1 MKKPKLLNLTLIIG
15 LITNLTFG
23 QVQTPTTDYIN
34 GVINVPKTPTPTHFT
49 PQSIFDLPK
58 PHSPTNPMNIFQGT
72 DEQERIRRQNEQL
85 IREAEMYEHQRL
97 EAQKQIY
104 ADLKMERTNY
114 GLPSKSHIAGT
125 EYYRKAFDKLSGMN
139 PDDFSVKE
147 ATFIIEN
154 AFYEEQK
161 NYDEFNKIV
170 KQTGTF
176 LLKKMDELGYD
187 LNSNLSKNLIL
198 FQFFSDTLELK
209 KENLKHLPFKY
220 DFEDHMGN
228 DDWTKMFVH
237 KLLETGSGQCNS
249 LPRFYLILAEEIG
262 AEAFLALSPNHSYIK
277 FRDDE
282 DNWYNLELTNG
293 MFTLNSFILQSG
305 YIKSEALTNKIY
317 MEPLSSKQLLSQL
330 LTDFASGYVHKFGY
344 SPFVK
349 KVVGKALELN
359 LNSLNANMM
368 NSNFLTVQFENATK
382 QIGVNPRDNRDLQN
396 IRFYPPIVEML
407 NQTNNQYRKID
418 DLGYEYMSAQAYQK
432 WLDDL
437 MDAKQQQD
445 NETIKQQ
452 FNIKLNQLKN

>member
-1 MKKPKLLNLTLIIG
+1 MKTITCKISFIIILSVISMTFYGQNIPNVTVPKPAQFPNYQNQNW
-15 LITNLTFG
+15 TNP
-23 QVQTPTTDYIN
+23 QN
-34 GVINVPKTPTPTHFT
+34 NVPKVP
-49 PQSIFDLPK
+49 
-58 PHSPTNPMNIFQGT
+58 NPMDMFLGKG
-72 DEQERIRRQNEQL
+72 EQERIKRQNEQI
-85 IREAEMYEHQRL
+85 IREVQINEQRRI
-97 EAQKQIY
+97 ETQKQLY
-104 ADLKMERTNY
+104 ADLKMENTNF
-114 GLPSKSHIAGT
+114 GLPSLNHVSGT
-125 EYYRKAFDKLSGMN
+125 EYYQKAFNKLSAMN
-139 PDDFSVKE
+139 PNDFSIKE

-161 NYDEFNKIV
+161 DYEEFNQIV
-170 KQTGTF
+170 KETGSF
-176 LLKKMDELGYD
+176 LYKKMDELGYD
-187 LNSNLSKNLIL
+187 RNSNLAKNLIL

-220 DFEDHMGN
+220 DFDDYWGRE
-228 DDWTKMFVH
+228 DWTKMFVH

-249 LPRFYLILAEEIG
+249 LPRLYLILAEEIG

-293 MFTLNSFILQSG
+293 MFTLDSFILQSG

-317 MEPLSSKQLLSQL
+317 MKPLSSNQLLSQL
-330 LTDFASGYVHKFGY
+330 ITDFASGYVHKFGY

-349 KVVGKALELN
+349 EVTDKALELN
-359 LNSLNANMM
+359 NNSINANMM
-368 NSNFLTVQFENATK
+368 NSNFLTVQFENAVR
-382 QIGVNPRDNRDLQN
+382 QIGVNPRDNKDLQN

-407 NQTNNQYRKID
+407 TQTNAQYRKID

>member
-1 MKKPKLLNLTLIIG
+1 MKTITCKISFIIILSVISMTFYGQNIPNVTVPKPAQFPNYQNQNW
-15 LITNLTFG
+15 TNP
-23 QVQTPTTDYIN
+23 QN
-34 GVINVPKTPTPTHFT
+34 NVPKVP
-49 PQSIFDLPK
+49 
-58 PHSPTNPMNIFQGT
+58 NPMDMFLGKG
-72 DEQERIRRQNEQL
+72 EQERIKRQNEQI
-85 IREAEMYEHQRL
+85 IREVQINEQRRI
-97 EAQKQIY
+97 ETQKQLY
-104 ADLKMERTNY
+104 ADLKMENTNF
-114 GLPSKSHIAGT
+114 GLPSLNHVSGT
-125 EYYRKAFDKLSGMN
+125 EYYQKAFNKLSAMN
-139 PDDFSVKE
+139 PNDFSIKE

-161 NYDEFNKIV
+161 DYEEFNQIV
-170 KQTGTF
+170 KETGSF
-176 LLKKMDELGYD
+176 LYKKMDELGYD
-187 LNSNLSKNLIL
+187 RNSNLAKNLIL

-220 DFEDHMGN
+220 DFDDYWGRE
-228 DDWTKMFVH
+228 DWTKMFVH

-249 LPRFYLILAEEIG
+249 LPRLYLILAEEIG
-262 AEAFLALSPNHSYIK
+262 PEAFLALSPNHSYIK

-293 MFTLNSFILQSG
+293 MFTLDSFILQSG

-317 MEPLSSKQLLSQL
+317 MKPLSSNQLLSQL
-330 LTDFASGYVHKFGY
+330 ITDFASGYVHKFGY

-349 KVVGKALELN
+349 EVTDKALELN
-359 LNSLNANMM
+359 NNSINANMM
-368 NSNFLTVQFENATK
+368 NSNFLTVQFENAVR
-382 QIGVNPRDNRDLQN
+382 QIGVNPRDNKDLQN

-407 NQTNNQYRKID
+407 TQTNAQDRKID

>member
-1 MKKPKLLNLTLIIG
+1 MRISKLLNLTLIIG
-15 LITNLTFG
+15 LAVQLTFG
-23 QVQTPTTDYIN
+23 QTPKIPTIE
-34 GVINVPKTPTPTHFT
+34 IPSVPKPTNFT
-49 PQSIFDLPK
+49 PQSIFDIPK
-58 PHSPTNPMNIFQGT
+58 PYSPTNPMDIFQGT
-72 DEQERIRRQNEQL
+72 DEQERIKRQNEQI
-85 IREAEMYEHQRL
+85 IREVQLNEQRQI
-97 EAQKQIY
+97 EAQKKIY
-104 ADLKMERTNY
+104 ADLKMERTNFR
-114 GLPSKSHIAGT
+114 LPSLNHIAGT

-139 PDDFSVKE
+139 PDDFSIKD

-161 NYDEFNKIV
+161 DHEEFNQIV
-170 KQTGTF
+170 KQTGDF
-176 LLKKMDELGYD
+176 LKEKMDELGYD
-187 LNSNLSKNLIL
+187 RNSNLAKNLIL
-198 FQFFSDTLELK
+198 FQFFSDTLEIK
-209 KENLKHLPFKY
+209 QKNLKHLPFKY
-220 DFEDHMGN
+220 DFEDYWGA

-237 KLLETGSGQCNS
+237 KLLQTGSGQCNS
-249 LPRFYLILAEEIG
+249 LPRLYLILAEEIG

-277 FRDDE
+277 FRDE
-282 DNWYNLELTNG
+282 EENWYNVELTNG
-293 MFTLNSFILQSG
+293 MFTLDSFILQSG
-305 YIKSEALTNKIY
+305 YIKSEALTNGIY

-349 KVVGKALELN
+349 EVTDKAFELYP
-359 LNSLNANMM
+359 NSLNANMM
-368 NSNFLTVQFENATK
+368 NSNFMTVQFENATH

-396 IRFYPPIVEML
+396 IRFYPPIVAML
-407 NQTNNQYRKID
+407 NETNAQYRKID